1 MGPGRKWNSLS
12 VGDTSLTGEASRA
25 RESWKSH
32 PLRSMGAV
40 VRSWSEGS
48 EQTAWRRWRLS
59 SHLEGEQEFH
69 GQKTGPGE
77 HVVPTHSPVGET
89 EAQTGFHTLSF
100 STGGVLRVDGV
111 EMSWVPWGGC
121 PLRRTGPSPGLC
133 GHIDL
138 GSYPSAALLCW
149 VTLGTSLH
157 NCPVLLFLHSAPD
170 KWPPLASQHT
180 VAIPTSAP
188 LVLLF
193 PRLNYFPVWFLF
205 ILLVSA
211 PTGPHWMI
219 FLEEPPLLSLLIPC
233 LCCIVFGVRF
243 AHHLASFYLLRVLC
257 LTVPLE
263 GRTGLFS
270 S

>member
-1 MGPGRKWNSLS
+1 MGRKQAPENTWFQLI
-12 VGDTSLTGEASRA
+12 
-25 RESWKSH
+25 
-32 PLRSMGAV
+32 
-40 VRSWSEGS
+40 
-48 EQTAWRRWRLS
+48 
-59 SHLEGEQEFH
+59 HLLGKQD
-69 GQKTGPGE
+69 
-77 HVVPTHSPVGET
+77 T

-219 FLEEPPLLSLLIPC
+219 FLASSLLDTEARERSPRSC
-233 LCCIVFGVRF
+233 P
-243 AHHLASFYLLRVLC
+243 S
-257 LTVPLE
+257 
-263 GRTGLFS
+263 
-270 S
+270 